1 MDGWAPVPCTR
12 TRGLC
17 TDTWVQV
24 LTEYI
29 FWYVRDK
36 WMRKVVKRHDRFRRD
51 TCTCMNVRVLLR
63 IQVAV
68 MEGELRRLER

>member
-1 MDGWAPVPCTR
+1 
-12 TRGLC
+12 
-17 TDTWVQV
+17 
-24 LTEYI
+24 
-29 FWYVRDK
+29 
-36 WMRKVVKRHDRFRRD
+36 MRKVVKQHDTFRRD

>member
-1 MDGWAPVPCTR
+1 MDGHLYPVRVPGGSVPIPRYKYEQNT
-12 TRGLC
+12 
-17 TDTWVQV
+17 V
-24 LTEYI
+24 

-51 TCTCMNVRVLLR
+51 TCTCIYVRVLLR
-63 IQVAV
+63 VQVAV